1 MNKDTHTVR
10 QHAGLTQQQVEQ
22 SRRAHG
28 SNTLT
33 PPKRTPLWRLYLE
46 KYSDP
51 IVSILLLAAAVSLA
65 LAFVNG
71 DFIET
76 IGIFIAIFFA
86 TTVGF
91 VFECDAARKFDILT
105 ALGEESPV
113 RVVRDGQATEV
124 ARHDIV
130 VGDTIIIDTGDE
142 IPADARLVEATGLQ
156 CDESSLTGEPVALK
170 HVVDAAHPSDAD
182 ATYPSDMV
190 LRSAMVMAGHAVAVV
205 TAVGTA
211 RR

>member
-51 IVSILLLAAAVSLA
+51 IVRILLLAAAVSLA
-65 LAFVNG
+65 LAFVND

-76 IGIFIAIFFA
+76 VGIFIAIFFA
-86 TTVGF
+86 TTVASCSSATPR
-91 VFECDAARKFDILT
+91 VSSTSSPHSAR
-105 ALGEESPV
+105 SRP
-113 RVVRDGQATEV
+113 
-124 ARHDIV
+124 
-130 VGDTIIIDTGDE
+130 
-142 IPADARLVEATGLQ
+142 
-156 CDESSLTGEPVALK
+156 
-170 HVVDAAHPSDAD
+170 
-182 ATYPSDMV
+182 
-190 LRSAMVMAGHAVAVV
+190 
-205 TAVGTA
+205 
-211 RR
+211 